1 MDDNQL
7 QTSFSVTVIFLNETD
22 MKQDLPD
29 QHQELTLQV
38 HRQLDDV
45 SLNINDGKQK
55 QELLQPTCRRFFLYR
70 AINVDG
76 SGHGL
81 GRIL

>member
-1 MDDNQL
+1 MREGYESFTALQWLLDSIMDDNQL

-29 QHQELTLQV
+29 QHQELTLHV

-45 SLNINDGKQK
+45 SLTINNGKQK
-55 QELLQPTCRRFFLYR
+55 QQLL
-70 AINVDG
+70 
-76 SGHGL
+76 
-81 GRIL
+81 

>member
-55 QELLQPTCRRFFLYR
+55 QELL
-70 AINVDG
+70 
-76 SGHGL
+76 
-81 GRIL
+81 

>member
-45 SLNINDGKQK
+45 SLTIHNGKQK
-55 QELLQPTCRRFFLYR
+55 QELL
-70 AINVDG
+70 
-76 SGHGL
+76 
-81 GRIL
+81 